1 MRSGMYL
8 RQSIVVLCLLGIVV
22 ADEPTGATGEDPN
35 ATWVA
40 VEHLS
45 ADWRSMGLTTTCFNP
60 EKPEYSSAAPGRSI
74 LFSGEV
80 NVIDPNGLIGLSTHV
95 TDVLVV
101 DEAGQSI
108 EIPGASVSPLSYE
121 PLFYSQTVWVPT
133 GEIFVEILPFLF
145 TIDVPMQYG
154 APFPQEFS
162 KLEWS
167 MSALLSDAFQ
177 VIDVPFAA
185 TNAYLELVPGL
196 EILIEKATTKAGSYS
211 FTSEVKYNWRKI
223 SYPKVAG
230 PSSGPLKASALRGSR
245 DDDEEEEAYSWSD
258 ENFPEAI
265 VTSVDV
271 LDAQGNSLW
280 KTTTLGFTITDGSW
294 TDSGDQRMLRWTVH
308 GSCSSCGQAATI
320 RYTIASAPY
329 EREVRLEMRNIAVP
343 EICP

>member
-8 RQSIVVLCLLGIVV
+8 RQSIVVLCLLGIVA
-22 ADEPTGATGEDPN
+22 ADEPAGTTGQDPN
-35 ATWVA
+35 ETWVA
-40 VEHLS
+40 SEHLS

-95 TDVLVV
+95 TDVVVV
-101 DEAGQSI
+101 DEAGNSI
-108 EIPGASVSPLSYE
+108 EVPGASVSPLSYE
-121 PLFYSQTVWVPT
+121 PVSYSKTVWVPT

-167 MSALLSDAFQ
+167 MSTLLSDAFQ
-177 VIDVPFAA
+177 VIDIPFVA
-185 TNAYLELVPGL
+185 TNAYLELIPGL
-196 EILIEKATTKAGSYS
+196 EILIEKATTKTGSYS

-223 SYPKVAG
+223 TYPNVAG
-230 PSSGPLKASALRGSR
+230 PSSGPLKASALRGSS
-245 DDDEEEEAYSWSD
+245 DDGDDAYSWSA
-258 ENFPEAI
+258 ENFPEII

-271 LDAQGNSLW
+271 LDTQGNSLW
-280 KTTTLGFTITDGSW
+280 KTTAEGSMISSGSW
-294 TDSGDQRMLRWTVH
+294 TDSGDERTLRWTVQ

-329 EREVRLEMRNIAVP
+329 EQEVRLEMRNIAVP